1 MIVDHIH
8 FLCVCA
14 VPSRVYHERLYQEF
28 NNNRKGSIWLAS
40 LNCWSIMF
48 FVSYAS
54 MIKTISIPMYIQ
66 WDLPE
71 RMSKELLNQNNHYGS
86 WMKHLSLMWWPTLRF
101 MFLTDSLYKSL
112 ILWKEIVQLI
122 DMFLSL
128 YITQVLHIIFPL
140 NRLYSEIA

>member
-1 MIVDHIH
+1 MIGVFELLI
-8 FLCVCA
+8 
-14 VPSRVYHERLYQEF
+14 YQVF
-28 NNNRKGSIWLAS
+28 I
-40 LNCWSIMF
+40 
-48 FVSYAS
+48 VSYAS

-128 YITQVLHIIFPL
+128 YITQVLQIIFPL